1 VVVVV
6 QTFAGGEERQ
16 PLQISGPVGVG
27 ATAEVMADSVHGRRT
42 RDVQHGVPDGNDG
55 THERSEGKHENRDAK
70 GETEERSIE
79 EPAVPAVGWQITR
92 VAQGVGVT
100 RGLSIQRHIGQL
112 NSSPAEENGGVRIT
126 FHIGVGVMLTV
137 DGHPF
142 TGLDPGTD
150 PHQHTEGETGR
161 TAQSECTVSQRAMQV
176 HRGDDVGDRHGGQRA
191 DDRGNE
197 QPHERT
203 VPPAVSLSVSDRLC
217 QSDESENGYR
227 MTARAERFEELDD
240 ESKARWAKFGR
251 GERIYFIQHVGIEV
265 EEVRF
270 DYCRM
275 RLPFRP
281 ELEQPMGVVHGG
293 AIATLL
299 DVVVVPAIGS
309 RYGADV
315 GYSTVDMH
323 VQYLS
328 ALVKEDAVA
337 EGWIVKRGRSV
348 VFCEAEIIG
357 ATTGK
362 LIARSVLTYN
372 VSPARPMG
380 V

>member
-1 VVVVV
+1 
-6 QTFAGGEERQ
+6 
-16 PLQISGPVGVG
+16 
-27 ATAEVMADSVHGRRT
+27 
-42 RDVQHGVPDGNDG
+42 
-55 THERSEGKHENRDAK
+55 
-70 GETEERSIE
+70 
-79 EPAVPAVGWQITR
+79 
-92 VAQGVGVT
+92 
-100 RGLSIQRHIGQL
+100 
-112 NSSPAEENGGVRIT
+112 
-126 FHIGVGVMLTV
+126 
-137 DGHPF
+137 
-142 TGLDPGTD
+142 
-150 PHQHTEGETGR
+150 
-161 TAQSECTVSQRAMQV
+161 
-176 HRGDDVGDRHGGQRA
+176 
-191 DDRGNE
+191 
-197 QPHERT
+197 
-203 VPPAVSLSVSDRLC
+203 
-217 QSDESENGYR
+217 
-227 MTARAERFEELDD
+227 MTPRAEHFEELDD
-240 ESKARWAKFGR
+240 ESKVRWAKFGR
-251 GERIYFIQHVGIEV
+251 GERIYFIQHVGVEV

>member
-1 VVVVV
+1 MVVVV
-6 QTFAGGEERQ
+6 QTFTRGEERQ
-16 PLQISGPVGVG
+16 PLQVARSIGVG
-27 ATAEVMADSVHGRRT
+27 ATAEVVADSVHSRRT
-42 RDVQHGVPDGNDG
+42 RDVEHGVPDGHDG
-55 THERSEGKHENRDAK
+55 ARERTENHHEDRDSDTEAEK
-70 GETEERSIE
+70 GSIE
-79 EPAVPAVGWQITR
+79 EPTIPTIGRKIAR
-92 VAQGVGVT
+92 VAQGVGVS

-112 NSSPAEENGGVRIT
+112 NSTPAEEHGGMRIT
-126 FHIGVGVMLTV
+126 LHIGVGVMLAMH
-137 DGHPF
+137 GHPLA
-142 TGLDPGTD
+142 GLDPGAD
-150 PHQHTEGETGR
+150 PDQKAEREAGR
-161 TAQSECTVSQRAMQV
+161 SAQRECAVGQRAMQI
-176 HRGDDVGDRHGGQRA
+176 HRGDDVGDRHGGERA
-191 DDRGNE
+191 DDRRHE

-203 VPPAVSLSVSDRLC
+203 VPPTVGALLSDRLC
-217 QSDESENGYR
+217 QSDESENGHR

-357 ATTGK
+357 ATSGK